1 MANGIPWT
9 HCEEG
14 LAWLE
19 NFVPTEKIEGTR
31 DREMQR
37 EAFLGSRMSILVQK
51 SERAQCYTHLETGG
65 IGASRS
71 PTPPGTAHEGRNRE
85 MGDTITVHMQDNRA
99 NKFSLDLTF

>member
-37 EAFLGSRMSILVQK
+37 EAFLGSRMSILV
-51 SERAQCYTHLETGG
+51 
-65 IGASRS
+65 
-71 PTPPGTAHEGRNRE
+71 
-85 MGDTITVHMQDNRA
+85 
-99 NKFSLDLTF
+99 